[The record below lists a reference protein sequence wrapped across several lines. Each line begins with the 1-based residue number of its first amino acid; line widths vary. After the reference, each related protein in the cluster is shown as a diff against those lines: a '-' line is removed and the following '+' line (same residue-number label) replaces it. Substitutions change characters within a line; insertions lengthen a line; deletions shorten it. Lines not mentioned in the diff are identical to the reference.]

1 VLTKAPPEIIEQF
14 WKTAPIGW
22 GQWPSEEIEFL
33 VKSLLDARRPRT
45 AFHAAHLNW
54 KNLSSESIVRLL
66 EAISSVDEPNI
77 ALPHSYDFED
87 AFERLDENADIDRG
101 RIAHLEFTLAP
112 ALVHGKRGLAALNEE
127 LGKDPKLFVQMIS
140 YMYRRDDDGVD
151 PEEWKIANP
160 NAAKNAAHLC
170 HEVLHH
176 WHRLPG
182 MMADGTIDAEVLK
195 EWVTQCRRLC
205 QEHGRKAVGDIV
217 IGNHLAYAPTDDDG
231 TWPCIPLR
239 EIIEESGTE
248 DICQGLHTGV
258 NNKRGVTS
266 RARFDGGAQERAI
279 AEKYDDYAKA
289 VEAKWPRTAA
299 MLIGIADDYRRQAEQ
314 HDRRSRLDERSDL

>member
-1 VLTKAPPEIIEQF
+1 
-14 WKTAPIGW
+14 
-22 GQWPSEEIEFL
+22 
-33 VKSLLDARRPRT
+33 
-45 AFHAAHLNW
+45 
-54 KNLSSESIVRLL
+54 
-66 EAISSVDEPNI
+66 
-77 ALPHSYDFED
+77 
-87 AFERLDENADIDRG
+87 
-101 RIAHLEFTLAP
+101 
-112 ALVHGKRGLAALNEE
+112 
-127 LGKDPKLFVQMIS
+127 
-140 YMYRRDDDGVD
+140 
-151 PEEWKIANP
+151 
-160 NAAKNAAHLC
+160 
-170 HEVLHH
+170 
-176 WHRLPG
+176 
-182 MMADGTIDAEVLK
+182 VLK